1 MKSWHFHLV
10 NIQGVPLKWAFTL
23 KGYVKALFPSTTLEH
38 YIDSCKLIF
47 HVIFVHGACLYNDE
61 CVYVWP

>member
-1 MKSWHFHLV
+1 M
-10 NIQGVPLKWAFTL
+10 
-23 KGYVKALFPSTTLEH
+23 GYVKALFPSTTLKH

-47 HVIFVHGACLYNDE
+47 HVMFVRGACLYNDE